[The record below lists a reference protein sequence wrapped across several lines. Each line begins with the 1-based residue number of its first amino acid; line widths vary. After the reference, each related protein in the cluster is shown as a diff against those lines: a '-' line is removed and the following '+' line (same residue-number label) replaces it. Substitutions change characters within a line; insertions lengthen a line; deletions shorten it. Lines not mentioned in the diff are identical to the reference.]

1 MNRRRPSWAASFGHA
16 FRGIFYTLAHERNMR
31 FHAGAAAVAAI
42 AGAWLR
48 IGLTDWLWLGVAATG
63 VLSAELMNTAVERA
77 VDLASPD
84 EHPLARAAKDAA
96 AGAVLVT
103 AVFAAAVGLAVLGPP
118 LWRTIFG

>member
-1 MNRRRPSWAASFGHA
+1 
-16 FRGIFYTLAHERNMR
+16 MR
-31 FHAGAAAVAAI
+31 FHAGAASVAAI

-48 IGLTDWLWLGVAATG
+48 IGLTDWLWLGAAATG
-63 VLSAELMNTAVERA
+63 VLSSELMNTAVERA
-77 VDLASPD
+77 VDLASPE
-84 EHPLARAAKDAA
+84 EHALAKAAKDAA